1 MKGDGFMKHKLLLA
15 GRNHRLINDFFMQM
29 DFYFE
34 CESSSMIYE
43 DMKTHY
49 RYFKPDAFVYCM
61 RTEQRDDIVSVV
73 NFAESISNSDGVPF
87 IVVAD
92 NSDFDFLGK
101 LPGKRADLHISTSE
115 PVSVIQEEIN
125 SVLIK
130 RKNDALEKAN
140 QALKKNGA
148 ENDLFTR
155 MEAGLVSMDI
165 PEDLNVSEKRTGKKT
180 GAATAKSSLDS
191 GGRPR
196 ILIVDDSTII
206 HKSIKSYLDNEYN
219 VSSAISGAAA
229 LRFLNVQEANL
240 ILLDYEM
247 PDMSGP
253 EVLKVLRENPMTAD
267 IPVIFLTGINDASK
281 IQKALALRP
290 DGYLLK
296 PVEKDTLLTKVKELI
311 KK

>member
-1 MKGDGFMKHKLLLA
+1 MKHKLLLV

-34 CESSSMIYE
+34 CESSSTIYE

-49 RYFKPDAFVYCM
+49 HYFKPDAFVYCM
-61 RTEQRDDIVSVV
+61 RSEQRDDMVSVI
-73 NFAESISNSDGVPF
+73 NFAESISHSDGVPF
-87 IVVAD
+87 IVISD

-101 LPGKRADLHISTSE
+101 LPGKRADVRISTSDS
-115 PVSVIQEEIN
+115 VSVIQEEIS
-125 SVLIK
+125 SVVI
-130 RKNDALEKAN
+130 RKKNEALERAN
-140 QALKKNGA
+140 QAIKKNGA
-148 ENDLFTR
+148 EDDLFTR
-155 MEAGLVSMDI
+155 VEAELASLKDMGEQEKGTGTSM
-165 PEDLNVSEKRTGKKT
+165 
-180 GAATAKSSLDS
+180 AKPSMSS

-206 HKSIKSYLDNEYN
+206 HKSIKSYLENEYD

-229 LRFLNVQEANL
+229 LKFLNVKEVSL

-253 EVLKVLRENPMTAD
+253 EVLKVLRENPMTED

-281 IQKALALRP
+281 IQKALALKP

-296 PVEKDTLLTKVKELI
+296 PVDKDTLLTKVKELL
-311 KK
+311 KKD